1 MTFVAD
7 GKVVHKAE
15 GTFTG
20 NDAQFCYVNVPYPK
34 FRRMVSGKELIIKL
48 GDKAYTLTPSQLGA
62 MHALTDY
69 VGE

>member
-1 MTFVAD
+1 
-7 GKVVHKAE
+7 
-15 GTFTG
+15 
-20 NDAQFCYVNVPYPK
+20 
-34 FRRMVSGKELIIKL
+34 MVSGKELIIKL